1 MPQQWNLLEETQAQK
16 NAEFTYERTQLAHER
31 TLMTWVRTAASMISF
46 GFTLYKF
53 FEELNDTER
62 AGQRILTPR
71 IAGMVMIG
79 FGVMTLL
86 LAEAN
91 YVVAIRRLREYY
103 PRARFSFAFL
113 LALLFLSFGLLLFC
127 GALLRQ

>member
-1 MPQQWNLLEETQAQK
+1 MPHQMKVIEGNLLQR
-16 NAEFTYERTQLAHER
+16 NAEMECERTQLAYER
-31 TLMTWVRTAASMISF
+31 ALMSWVRTAASMISF

-53 FEELNDTER
+53 FEEMNER
-62 AGQRILTPR
+62 EMAGQRILTPR

-86 LAEAN
+86 LAEVN
-91 YVVAIRRLREYY
+91 YVIAIRRLREYY
-103 PRARFSFAFL
+103 PRARFSFSFVM
-113 LALLFLSFGLLLFC
+113 ALLMLSFGLLLFC

>member
-1 MPQQWNLLEETQAQK
+1 MSQPLNLSDDHNMEK
-16 NAEFTYERTQLAHER
+16 NTELACERTLLAHER
-31 TLMTWVRTAASMISF
+31 TLMAWVRTAASMISF

-62 AGQRILTPR
+62 ATQRILTPR

-79 FGVMTLL
+79 FGVLTLL
-86 LAEAN
+86 VAEVN
-91 YVVAIRRLREYY
+91 YASSIRKLKEFY
-103 PRARFSFAFL
+103 PRARFSSSFV
-113 LALLFLSFGLLLFC
+113 LALLFLSFGLLLFF